1 MLPNP
6 AVANSLCSTGLERQ
20 ALLWLCT
27 SSHCVTYCVTAFHQ
41 LLCVFCILPAQVMAD
56 FAAERASV
64 VSVATA
70 QVNAA
75 GSEVEALRRLLRLKG
90 RELQQLRHLAQ
101 EVLLQRSE
109 VEIFLLSSLHQV
121 GLRHVGGG
129 VLPLAQTTPSLGT
142 STSSNRSGGGR
153 THMGLVTISATQ

>member
-1 MLPNP
+1 M
-6 AVANSLCSTGLERQ
+6 
-20 ALLWLCT
+20 
-27 SSHCVTYCVTAFHQ
+27 
-41 LLCVFCILPAQVMAD
+41 QVLAD

-64 VSVATA
+64 VSAATA

-121 GLRHVGGG
+121 HHDTGRYLCSLLVHQQLPGPCHIANASAVQACDLKTIHGGSHLLIEG
-129 VLPLAQTTPSLGT
+129 
-142 STSSNRSGGGR
+142 SGYTAR
-153 THMGLVTISATQ
+153 PA

>member
-1 MLPNP
+1 ML
-6 AVANSLCSTGLERQ
+6 S
-20 ALLWLCT
+20 
-27 SSHCVTYCVTAFHQ
+27 
-41 LLCVFCILPAQVMAD
+41 D

-64 VSVATA
+64 VSAATA

-121 GLRHVGGG
+121 GAASDRVVTKQLGLDMTSKHPVVKKCSRGS
-129 VLPLAQTTPSLGT
+129 LASQPG
-142 STSSNRSGGGR
+142 
-153 THMGLVTISATQ
+153 